1 MYELVSLASRGDCEV
16 TEQSKKALEIFS
28 GADVILHNDHF
39 VYISGDHG
47 SGWVNKD
54 VLYLRPENVRQVTEL
69 LATLLEDVEA
79 DVICGPAT
87 GGLIVANWLA
97 FHMDRKFV
105 FAEHDK
111 KARAAAGDGAIRPP
125 FVLRRHYDQV
135 VKGRRV
141 IVVDDIVNTG
151 HSLRQTVAAVQSAGG
166 EVVCASTLCTRG
178 NVDGT
183 TLGAGKFVALCE
195 IKIPSWTAANCR
207 LCRDG
212 MPVNQEY
219 AHGYEFV
226 RTQK

>member
-1 MYELVSLASRGDCEV
+1 M
-16 TEQSKKALEIFS
+16 TEQSKRALEIFS
-28 GADVILHNDHF
+28 GANVILQNDHF

-54 VLYLRPENVRQVTEL
+54 VLYLKPDNVRRVTEL
-69 LATLLEDVEA
+69 LSTVMQDVEA
-79 DVICGPAT
+79 EVICGPAT

-97 FHMDRKFV
+97 FHMNKTFI

-111 KARAAAGDGAIRPP
+111 KVGAAAEDGAIRPP
-125 FVLRRHYDQV
+125 FVLRRHYDKV

-151 HSLRQTVAAVQSAGG
+151 YSLRQTVSAVQAAGG
-166 EVVCASTLCTRG
+166 EVVCAATLCTRG

-183 TLGAGKFVALCE
+183 TLGAPEFIALCE
-195 IKIPSWTAANCR
+195 IKIPSWSAISCQ
-207 LCRDG
+207 LCKDG
-212 MPVNQEY
+212 VSVNQEY

-226 RTQK
+226 RSKK